1 MKALISLLI
10 FLPSLAFADVSVPR
24 AKQYLWTTYDVS
36 VLGGASTAGSQRAIN
51 LGAILPSGAI
61 LTNMWVYI
69 NTQFAASGTESLGI
83 TCTGAASTPDLM
95 AFTTVKNIA
104 ADRLLSARVS
114 GDVYTGAAA
123 LIPPSPTVL
132 NLSQG
137 FGSVPADCAVSAV
150 IQGNSGFTPYTAG
163 KLTAIVEFFR
173 K

>member
-1 MKALISLLI
+1 MKALIFLVL
-10 FLPSLAFADVSVPR
+10 FLPSIAFADVSVPR

-36 VLGGASTAGSQRAIN
+36 VLGGASTPGSQRAIN
-51 LGAILPSGAI
+51 LGAILPAGAI

-69 NTQFAASGTESLGI
+69 NTQFAATGTESLGI
-83 TCTGAASTPDLM
+83 TCTGAASAPDLM
-95 AFTTVKNIA
+95 AFTSVKNIA
-104 ADRLLSARVS
+104 ADRMLSANVS
-114 GDVYTGAAA
+114 GSAFTGAAA
-123 LIPPSPTVL
+123 LIPASPTQL

-163 KLTAIVEFFR
+163 SATVIVEFFR